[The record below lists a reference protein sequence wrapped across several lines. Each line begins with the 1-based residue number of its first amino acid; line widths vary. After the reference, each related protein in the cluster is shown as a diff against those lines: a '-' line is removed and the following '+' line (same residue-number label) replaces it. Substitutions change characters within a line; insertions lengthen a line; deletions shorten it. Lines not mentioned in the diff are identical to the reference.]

1 MWYIIGILT
10 PRLTHST
17 NRSCSIPV
25 HLQVLI
31 ALEFYATGCFQITVG
46 DVIHVDQS
54 TVSRVIKAVSI
65 SIAEKRRQFIKFP
78 QSDREIMDAMESF
91 HATANFS
98 HVVGAIDGT
107 HVKIS
112 NPGGED
118 ALRFINRKGW
128 FSINCQATCSADMLI
143 TNIVAHWPASTHDAR
158 IFAESRIKNMF
169 DDGHCKGI
177 LVGDAGYPCLPFLM
191 TPVARPLTQNQRR
204 YNRAHILTRNVI
216 ERVFG
221 VLKRRFSCLYFGLRL
236 KMETSLC
243 VIITCCVLHNIAIM
257 HREADDFQNID
268 DGDNDDVLPPEM
280 LPPVN
285 QHGNLVRQRIVQQFG
300 NN

>member
-1 MWYIIGILT
+1 MWYIIDILT

-54 TVSRVIKAVSI
+54 TVSRVVKAVSI

-91 HATANFS
+91 HATAN
-98 HVVGAIDGT
+98 
-107 HVKIS
+107 
-112 NPGGED
+112 
-118 ALRFINRKGW
+118 
-128 FSINCQATCSADMLI
+128 CSADMLI

-169 DDGHCKGI
+169 GDGHCKGI

-191 TPVARPLTQNQRR
+191 TSVARPLTQNQRR

-243 VIITCCVLHNIAIM
+243 VIITCCVLHTIAIM

-285 QHGNLVRQRIVQQFG
+285 QHGNRVRQRIVQQFG